1 MDRNYDVIIEAIID
15 IIWGHLKK
23 KPGVANFADI
33 VKIPTIFIKTTL
45 KDSKN
50 VSRIRKCFTMQFIF
64 VFLDI
69 TKASDFW
76 RKKADVSTERVGHMI
91 YMFFKSTLD
100 KI

>member
-1 MDRNYDVIIEAIID
+1 MDRNYDVIIEVIID

-33 VKIPTIFIKTTL
+33 VKIATIFIKTTL
-45 KDSKN
+45 KDSKQ
-50 VSRIRKCFTMQFIF
+50 VSRIRKCF
-64 VFLDI
+64 I

-76 RKKADVSTERVGHMI
+76 RKKADVSTEGVNHMI
-91 YMFFKSTLD
+91 YMFLKFTLD